1 MLIFPNLF
9 PKAIGIDRGFRNPIA
24 PAIPIDMPHTKPIE
38 IPICDSIG
46 YRPLCAFYTQGDS
59 GQLLAENIYI
69 TLRGNDANEA
79 QSVGRPVESPIVF
92 KISCYSLWE
101 QRVKFKV
108 LL

>member
-46 YRPLCAFYTQGDS
+46 YRPLCGVHYRETQKLQGGRS
-59 GQLLAENIYI
+59 VALL
-69 TLRGNDANEA
+69 
-79 QSVGRPVESPIVF
+79 
-92 KISCYSLWE
+92 
-101 QRVKFKV
+101 
-108 LL
+108 

>member
-46 YRPLCAFYTQGDS
+46 YRPLCGPYEAINVSMVKRWASPRYYTVD
-59 GQLLAENIYI
+59 
-69 TLRGNDANEA
+69 
-79 QSVGRPVESPIVF
+79 PM
-92 KISCYSLWE
+92 
-101 QRVKFKV
+101 
-108 LL
+108 